1 MSPLSRRSG
10 EDEERATTA
19 LSLDLEE
26 RVCAVCRRELP
37 AWVEH
42 CPECGG
48 MSVRRIDLAPE
59 EDPLLA
65 RLLSEEDREG
75 PNSA

>member
-10 EDEERATTA
+10 EEEERASSG
-19 LSLDLEE
+19 LNLDLEE
-26 RVCAVCRRELP
+26 RVCVLCRRELP
-37 AWVEH
+37 AWTEH

-48 MSVRRIDLAPE
+48 MSVRRSDLPAA

-65 RLLSEEDREG
+65 RLLAEDDPDRPG
-75 PNSA
+75 AA

>member
-10 EDEERATTA
+10 EGEERTSRG
-19 LSLDLEE
+19 LNLDLEE
-26 RVCAVCRRELP
+26 RVCSLCRRDLP

-48 MSVRRIDLAPE
+48 MSLRRRDLPPE

-65 RLLSEEDREG
+65 RLLAEDHPEG
-75 PNSA
+75 PGTA

>member
-10 EDEERATTA
+10 GEEERTA
-19 LSLDLEE
+19 SGPSLDLEE
-26 RVCAVCRRELP
+26 RVCALCRRELP
-37 AWVEH
+37 AWIEH

-48 MSVRRIDLAPE
+48 LSVRRADLSPA

-65 RLLSEEDREG
+65 RLLAEDAEEPEEG
-75 PNSA
+75 